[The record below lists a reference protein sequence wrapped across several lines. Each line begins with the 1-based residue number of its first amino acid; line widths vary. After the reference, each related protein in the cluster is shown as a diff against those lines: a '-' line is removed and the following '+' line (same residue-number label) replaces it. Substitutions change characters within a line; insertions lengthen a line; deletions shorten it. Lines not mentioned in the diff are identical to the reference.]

1 MDNLQIPDNLQGA
14 HPILWNKYMQKVN
27 IEQRRVRFENENTE
41 RGTWRTSAE
50 DRAAV
55 KRRAEEI
62 MAENIGKQRRYK
74 IIIGALLE

>member
-1 MDNLQIPDNLQGA
+1 MDNLQIPDDLQGA
-14 HPILWNKYMQKVN
+14 HPLLWNKYMQKVN
-27 IEQRRVRFENENTE
+27 FEQRRVRFENENAE

-62 MAENIGKQRRYK
+62 VAESIEKKRR
-74 IIIGALLE
+74 ESFE